1 MDANSLIRGL
11 VFPAFS
17 VQGLESADRVD
28 LIYCILV
35 VVVVLRTDRVQGT
48 APCVW
53 YSVATGVVSS
63 GIATKIPSRLMNS
76 PKFGACFLSPR

>member
-28 LIYCILV
+28 LIYCILL
-35 VVVVLRTDRVQGT
+35 VVLRTDRVQGT
-48 APCVW
+48 APCVC
-53 YSVATGVVSS
+53 T
-63 GIATKIPSRLMNS
+63 P
-76 PKFGACFLSPR
+76 